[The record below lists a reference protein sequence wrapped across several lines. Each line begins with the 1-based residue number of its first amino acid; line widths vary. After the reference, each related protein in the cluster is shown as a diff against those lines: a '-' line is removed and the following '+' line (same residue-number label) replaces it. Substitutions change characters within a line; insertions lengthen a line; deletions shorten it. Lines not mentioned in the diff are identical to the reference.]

1 MARAVQLLVPYRAYR
16 IERRLPMSRYI
27 LGRLASMLFVLIAV
41 SMLTFGMMH
50 AVPGGPFDEER
61 QPLPPAA
68 KANIMRKYGLDKPV
82 WQQYLNYMGNVLRFD
97 FGIPYQQPTST
108 VTALIAQTWR
118 VSFQLGVMTILFAFG
133 LGIPIGVYAAYNQ
146 NSWIDNGVTFV
157 AMLGITLPNF
167 VIGIWLILIFAVRLD
182 WLPMGGWNEPENFVI
197 PGLFSKDWIMP
208 VLAYA
213 LAPMS
218 VVARYTRASVL
229 EVIRSDFV
237 RTARAKGL
245 GSQVIL
251 WRHVLRNALIPLV
264 TVLGVEIPN
273 LLTGSIFVESIFRV
287 PGLGKYFVTSTF
299 TRDYP
304 MIMAL
309 SLLIAF
315 IWGLTYLA
323 TDLVYTRIDP
333 RIRLGSQGG
342 N

>member
-1 MARAVQLLVPYRAYR
+1 MT
-16 IERRLPMSRYI
+16 RYV
-27 LGRLASMLFVLIAV
+27 LGRLASLLFVLLAV

-97 FGIPYQQPTST
+97 FGIPYQQPTTT
-108 VTALIAQTWR
+108 VAALIAQTWR
-118 VSFQLGVMTILFAFG
+118 ISFQLGVMTILFAFG

-146 NSWIDNGVTFV
+146 NSWIDSAVTFI
-157 AMLGITLPNF
+157 AMLGITVPNF

-182 WLPMGGWNEPENFVI
+182 WLPMGGWNEPENYVI
-197 PGLFSKDWIMP
+197 PGVFSKDWIMP

-213 LAPMS
+213 LAPLS
-218 VVARYTRASVL
+218 VVARYTRSSVL

-245 GSQVIL
+245 GSQMIL
-251 WRHVLRNALIPLV
+251 WRHVLRNALIPMV

-273 LLTGSIFVESIFRV
+273 LLTGSIFIESIFRV

-323 TDLVYTRIDP
+323 TDLIYTRIDP

-342 N
+342 H

>member
-1 MARAVQLLVPYRAYR
+1 MT
-16 IERRLPMSRYI
+16 RYI
-27 LGRLASMLFVLIAV
+27 LGRLASMIFVLLAV

-50 AVPGGPFDEER
+50 AVPGGPFDEFE

-97 FGIPYQQPTST
+97 FGIPYQQPTTT
-108 VTALIAQTWR
+108 VAALIAQTWR
-118 VSFQLGVMTILFAFG
+118 ISLQLGVMTILFAFG

-146 NSWIDNGVTFV
+146 NTWIDNAVTFL
-157 AMLGITLPNF
+157 AMLGITVPSF

-182 WLPMGGWNEPENFVI
+182 WLPMGGWNDPNNYVI

-213 LAPMS
+213 LGPLS
-218 VVARYTRASVL
+218 VVARYTRSSVL

-245 GSQVIL
+245 GAQTIL

-273 LLTGSIFVESIFRV
+273 LLTGSIFVETIFRV
-287 PGLGKYFVTSTF
+287 PGLGKYFVTSTLN
-299 TRDYP
+299 RDYP

-309 SLLIAF
+309 ALLIAF
-315 IWGLTYLA
+315 VWGLTYLT
-323 TDLVYTRIDP
+323 TDIIYTRIDP
-333 RIRLGSQGG
+333 RIRLGSHGG
-342 N
+342 R